1 MTDDLE
7 QRDAYADQFHRLSV
21 RLAEAN
27 KVKAV
32 ADEVTQA
39 LLEQT
44 RDMVIL
50 DNEAIKGG
58 VKPSIKQRDRTRMME
73 VTHRIARDAREEITR
88 RIVPAAPKDTVG
100 QPVQNQQSIV
110 DVVAGMKLPV
120 EIKAAKVQDLLEQ
133 LDLGQAIVLY
143 DSILHHP
150 QLGQEFLAK
159 VDWYP
164 PMELDAGAV
173 EEIDE

>member
-1 MTDDLE
+1 MTDSLE
-7 QRDAYADQFHRLSV
+7 PRDAYADQFHRLST

-32 ADEVTQA
+32 ADEVTTA

-50 DNEAIKGG
+50 DNQAIKKG

-73 VTHRIARDAREEITR
+73 VTHRIARDARDDITR
-88 RIVPAAPKDTVG
+88 RITPAAPKDTVG

-110 DVVAGMKLPV
+110 DVVAGMKLPD

-133 LDLGQAIVLY
+133 LELGQAIVLY

-150 QLGQEFLAK
+150 ALGEQFLAR

-164 PMELDAGAV
+164 PMEL
-173 EEIDE
+173 EEGDIQEVDE